1 MNDNTTCAYVD
12 WDERW
17 RTEAGPTDWVVPDEE
32 VIERARA
39 VHAAGARR
47 ALDHGCGIGRHDL
60 AIANVGFDVDA
71 FGVSQAGLAKIAA
84 QTERHQLPINTH
96 RGYMNAQL
104 FKEARNDF
112 IVSWFFFY
120 HSGDAILRRAMA
132 RIYRVLKT
140 NGTVLLTKLSKRNV
154 GFGVGREDS
163 TNFWAD
169 PDAELDKAHPHCY
182 YDTGEAIDLFDAFG
196 IRSLVD
202 IEQRG
207 KSGYSHWHIVTERCA

>member
-71 FGVSQAGLAKIAA
+71 FGVSQAGLAKITA

-169 PDAELDKAHPHCY
+169 PDAELDKARPHCY
-182 YDTGEAIDLFDAFG
+182 YDTGEAINLFDAFG